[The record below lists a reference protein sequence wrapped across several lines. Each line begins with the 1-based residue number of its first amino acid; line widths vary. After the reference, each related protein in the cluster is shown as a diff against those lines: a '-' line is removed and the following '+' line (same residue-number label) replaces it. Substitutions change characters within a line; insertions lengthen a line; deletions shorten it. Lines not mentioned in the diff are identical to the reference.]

1 MARSTRTPATDPDVL
16 EVRALDATTWD
27 AYAALMERH
36 NGVFGGCW
44 CTWFH
49 TMHGEKTFDAD
60 DNRAL
65 KERLVRTGRAHA
77 ALVFDGKEAVAWC
90 QYGPPAE
97 LPNIYHRKEYE
108 ETRGALPDY
117 RITCLF
123 VDKRY
128 RRSGVSAVAV
138 RGVLDLVA
146 EAGGGVVEA
155 YPHDN
160 AGAKVSVLYTGTRA
174 LFERAGFSYD
184 RPKGTRNCVMTRTVM
199 PKAGAPRGG
208 RRD

>member
-1 MARSTRTPATDPDVL
+1 MTRTTKAAAVDPGAL
-16 EVRALDATTWD
+16 TVRPLDATTWA

-44 CTWFH
+44 CTYFH
-49 TMHGEKTFDAD
+49 TMAAEKTYDAD
-60 DNRAL
+60 SNREL

-77 ALVFDGKEAVAWC
+77 ALVFDGDEAVAWC
-90 QYGPPAE
+90 QYGSPSE
-97 LPNIYHRKEYE
+97 LPNIYHRKEYD
-108 ETRGALPDY
+108 ETSEREPDY

-138 RGVLDLVA
+138 QGVLDLVA
-146 EAGGGVVEA
+146 AAGGGLVEA

-160 AGAKVSVLYTGTRA
+160 DGKKVSVLYTGTRA
-174 LFERAGFSYD
+174 LFERAGFGYD
-184 RPKGTRNCVMTRTVM
+184 RPKGTRNCVMSRTVA
-199 PKAGAPRGG
+199 PAG
-208 RRD
+208 

>member
-1 MARSTRTPATDPDVL
+1 MAGSTRKAAVDL
-16 EVRALDATTWD
+16 AALQVRALDATTWP

-60 DNRAL
+60 ENRAL
-65 KERLVRTGRAHA
+65 KERLVRTGHAHA
-77 ALVFDGKEAVAWC
+77 ALVFDGDEAVAWC

-97 LPNIYHRKEYE
+97 LPNIRHRQEYE
-108 ETRGALPDY
+108 QTRGELPDY
-117 RITCLF
+117 RVTCLF

-128 RRSGVSAVAV
+128 RRAGVSAVALQ
-138 RGVLDLVA
+138 GVLDLVA
-146 EAGGGVVEA
+146 ASGGGVVEG

-160 AGAKVSVLYTGTRA
+160 DGRKVSVLYSGTRA
-174 LFERAGFSYD
+174 LFERAGFTYD
-184 RPKGTRNCVMTRTVM
+184 RPKGTGNCVMRVAV
-199 PKAGAPRGG
+199 PPA
-208 RRD
+208 